1 MEDRNEHPASRVSS
15 FRFSF
20 LGYCPCFFCLCRNQ
34 QDCSYK
40 LVTPLKGVVY
50 IVIVIDKVINN
61 DLKNG
66 WTCWLQPQAISQQMP
81 TSICSIQF
89 FEPAPE
95 TSGGK
100 AILGIPSYL
109 WSTKSD
115 VLLTT
120 IIGCTM
126 INLTT
131 IWSTLIDCITNYDLC
146 VVHLSFM
153 QPLNGQWAPSDQQC
167 QSNGIW
173 PMLDLQAIEA

>member
-1 MEDRNEHPASRVSS
+1 MLFLLVPKPAGLLIQTGHS
-15 FRFSF
+15 
-20 LGYCPCFFCLCRNQ
+20 
-34 QDCSYK
+34 
-40 LVTPLKGVVY
+40 LKGGGLHSHSHRHGHEQY
-50 IVIVIDKVINN
+50 PKKI
-61 DLKNG
+61 G

-81 TSICSIQF
+81 TSICSIHF
-89 FEPAPE
+89 FEPTPE

-131 IWSTLIDCITNYDLC
+131 IRSRLIDCITNYDLC

-153 QPLNGQWAPSDQQC
+153 QPLNDQWAPSDQQR
-167 QSNGIW
+167 QSNRIW